1 MVYGEAPAIG
11 DRVTAGT
18 FCWSF
23 TVDSGYKPLA
33 GLTVR
38 RFGSVDGCCKPGA
51 FG

>member
-1 MVYGEAPAIG
+1 MVYGEEPAMG

-18 FCWSF
+18 LCWSL
-23 TVDSGYKPLA
+23 TVDSGYKPLV

-38 RFGSVDGCCKPGA
+38 RLGSVEGCCKPGA